1 MFNMALRCIVFGLA
15 FCALCAPSFALRSAE
30 TCLPAQ
36 SLPLNGTVQI
46 DGAVSSELV
55 SLMLA
60 VPAQG
65 RLAVEIAV
73 PGAEEATPWVA
84 LSSDCHEDA
93 PAAGLRFVARGL
105 GRQLIEVVTPGVYF
119 LRVGVVEASREL
131 GSYKISTRFLTEDL
145 ATKVGAGQETEAPA
159 PGWRP
164 KDGEE
169 GDDTELVDNEILPL
183 LFDPF
188 ASVRESCD
196 AAVEPADDLS
206 FCARR
211 LVLGETVESSL
222 DNAIRDDH
230 DFFVF
235 ELEHAQRVRISGSG
249 EIDTLGSLFD
259 DSGHRLMRDDDGGDG
274 DGFEILA
281 ELTAGRYA
289 IRVEGW
295 SGAEGSYRLTV
306 DSAASTTSDE

>member
-1 MFNMALRCIVFGLA
+1 MFNMVFRCMVYGLA
-15 FCALCAPSFALRSAE
+15 VCALCAPSFALPSAD

-46 DGAVSSELV
+46 DGAVFSDLV

-60 VPAQG
+60 VPASG

-73 PGAEEATPWVA
+73 PGVEEMTPWVA
-84 LSSDCHEDA
+84 LSSDCREDA
-93 PAAGLRFVARGL
+93 PATGLRFLERGL
-105 GRQLIEVVTPGVYF
+105 GRQLIEVVEPGVYV
-119 LRVGVVEASREL
+119 LRVGVVEPSREL
-131 GSYKISTRFLTEDL
+131 GSYKISTSFRIEEL
-145 ATKVGAGQETEAPA
+145 ATKVGAGQETQP
-159 PGWRP
+159 PGSGRRF

-169 GDDTELVDNEILPL
+169 EDDTELVDNEILPL

-188 ASVRESCD
+188 AFGRESCG

-222 DNAIRDDH
+222 DSANRDDH

-235 ELEHAQRVRISGSG
+235 EIGHAQRVRISGDG

-259 DSGHRLMRDDDGGDG
+259 GSGHRVMRDDDGGDG
-274 DGFEILA
+274 DGFEIVA

-306 DSAASTTSDE
+306 DSVSPTTSEE